1 MLEEEGESHHYT
13 NVSDLQRHDP
23 GTSLHHSGSRYVP
36 LLEQMGIDQGDLR
49 IWYDSYTLLSTF
61 KGLSDDYKA

>member
-36 LLEQMGIDQGDLR
+36 LLEQMGIDQGPPHLIQFLHSFIDLER
-49 IWYDSYTLLSTF
+49 F
-61 KGLSDDYKA
+61 K

>member
-23 GTSLHHSGSRYVP
+23 GTSLTTAGSRYVP
-36 LLEQMGIDQGDLR
+36 LLEQMVIDEGPPHLIR
-49 IWYDSYTLLSTF
+49 FLTLLSTF